1 MALGKLLDYSQARP
15 PLTSV
20 KRAGYSAVYRYV
32 CSDRAEAGL
41 PGKRL
46 TPRERDQI
54 LAAGLDIGLHGED
67 DARAA
72 LGGYARGLAQ
82 GRQWAGYAHSVLAAP
97 KGMTIVAAIDYDT
110 LGAYPLIV
118 QEYLG
123 GIDDGMQ
130 HEYLTGVYGSIYVV
144 DGALRADHAMHGVQ
158 TSAWSHGKIS
168 QLAEVYQH
176 GGSEFAGTD
185 YNDVLRIPHGTW
197 LQTLAGDDMTPE
209 QEKLLQACYDRLG
222 LIIRGDDPDPVTGDT
237 HPANLT
243 NLLGK
248 LGSLS
253 AVAIDLHGEIDDLKA
268 AIAQLQPG
276 TAGGPVS
283 GAVSGT
289 LTITPAAS

>member
-1 MALGKLLDYSQARP
+1 MAPLGKLLDYSQARP
-15 PLTSV
+15 PLTTV
-20 KRAGYSAVYRYV
+20 RAHGYAGVYRYV

-72 LGGYARGLAQ
+72 LGGYNRGLAQ
-82 GRQWAGYAHSVLAAP
+82 GRQWAEYAHDVLAAP
-97 KGMTIVAAIDYDT
+97 KGMTIVAAIDYNT
-110 LGAYPLIV
+110 LSTYPLVV

-158 TSAWSHGKIS
+158 TIAWSHGKIS
-168 QLAEVYQH
+168 QLADVYQH

-197 LQTLAGDDMTPE
+197 LQTLGADMPLTSDDAKTLFNAGVTNPASGATQPFDQRLCETEAAAKDALAMATATHDAV
-209 QEKLLQACYDRLG
+209 LQLA
-222 LIIRGDDPDPVTGDT
+222 T
-237 HPANLT
+237 
-243 NLLGK
+243 
-248 LGSLS
+248 
-253 AVAIDLHGEIDDLKA
+253 AV
-268 AIAQLQPG
+268 AQLQPG
-276 TAGGPVS
+276 GGGPVS
-283 GAVSGT
+283 GTVSGN
-289 LTITPAAS
+289 LTITPATS